1 MNECLESVRII
12 QLCIISLKV
21 IVLVIVYSEV
31 MIFLKDNRKIT
42 TADKKDYSLTMEV
55 LVYYYI
61 LYTEGYTL
69 PHGYTYVRHEA
80 PKGELA
86 CLVISNN
93 LKDTTRVKIKC
104 PD

>member
-1 MNECLESVRII
+1 M
-12 QLCIISLKV
+12 
-21 IVLVIVYSEV
+21 IVLR
-31 MIFLKDNRKIT
+31 DNRKIT
-42 TADKKDYSLTMEV
+42 TADKKEYIATMEV

-69 PHGYTYVRHEA
+69 PQGSVYVRHEA

-86 CLVISNN
+86 IIIVSNN